1 MLTFLRISLAT
12 VSSAGPVGWVAL
24 TALSAM
30 ALSWSA
36 IRALVTVIRMRR
48 Q

>member
-1 MLTFLRISLAT
+1 MLAFLHAALAT

-24 TALSAM
+24 IALAAM

-36 IRALVTVIRMRR
+36 IRALVTIIRVRR
-48 Q
+48 R